1 MSEFLY
7 GIVKKQIELTK
18 KIGINIQTED
28 ILEREDLSKQMIL
41 AMHAELSELLEW
53 TNWKH
58 WKKTRV
64 EYDDARLKEM
74 HKELID
80 ILHFWTNLTI
90 LWGLTPQ
97 MIVDIYE
104 EKAKENL
111 DRQDKG
117 Y

>member
-7 GIVKKQIELTK
+7 NIVKKQIELTK
-18 KIGINIQTED
+18 KIGVNVQTED
-28 ILEREDLSKQMIL
+28 VFERERLSKEMIL
-41 AMHAELSELLEW
+41 SMHSELSELLEW

-64 EYDDARLKEM
+64 EYDESRIKEI

-90 LWGLTPQ
+90 LWGLTPA
-97 MIVDIYE
+97 MIVEIFE
-104 EKAKENL
+104 EKNKENIE
-111 DRQDKG
+111 RQEKG